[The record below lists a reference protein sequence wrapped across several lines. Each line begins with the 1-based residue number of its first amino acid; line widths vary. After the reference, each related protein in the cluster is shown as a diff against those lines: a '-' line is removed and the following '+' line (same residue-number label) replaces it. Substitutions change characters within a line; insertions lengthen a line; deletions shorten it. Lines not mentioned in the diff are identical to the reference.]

1 MLDEGESGEVVDGFV
16 GEEVEVLTEGVGGEL
31 GVDAGDETTHGLGVI
46 PLYIQLSCQLTKD
59 RFDSLPERVDRLC
72 EPPGLLWSLVL
83 ALGSNQ
89 CYL

>member
-46 PLYIQLSCQLTKD
+46 PLYIQLSC
-59 RFDSLPERVDRLC
+59 
-72 EPPGLLWSLVL
+72 
-83 ALGSNQ
+83 
-89 CYL
+89 